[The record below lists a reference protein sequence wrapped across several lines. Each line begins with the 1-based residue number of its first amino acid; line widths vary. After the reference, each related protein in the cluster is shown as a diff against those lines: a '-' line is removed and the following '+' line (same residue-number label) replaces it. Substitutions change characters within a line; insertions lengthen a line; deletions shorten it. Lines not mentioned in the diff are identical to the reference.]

1 LAVIG
6 RFRIRRKIE
15 VIVLETNIKEA
26 GTPMRGKVRDV
37 YDLGDRL
44 LIVTTD
50 RVSAF
55 DVVLPNGI
63 PDKGKVLTQISR
75 FWFDKMKD
83 VVENHLISTD
93 TEDLPD
99 SFRPYRE
106 ILKDRIMLVKKAL
119 PLPIECIVRGYISG
133 SGWKDYKAS
142 GGVCGIPLP
151 EGLRESDRLE
161 EPIFTPSTKAEEGHD
176 MNISFE
182 EAVRLVGMD
191 TAQSVRDISINI
203 YREAREYAE
212 SKGIIIADTKFEFGM
227 LGGSLVLI
235 DEILTPDSSRFW
247 PSDDYKPGR
256 AQMSFDKQF
265 IRDYLETLDWDK
277 TPPGPELPD
286 EIIEKSRKKYLA
298 ALKLLSGKGLPG

>member
-1 LAVIG
+1 M
-6 RFRIRRKIE
+6 
-15 VIVLETNIKEA
+15 IVLETNIKEA
-26 GTPMRGKVRDV
+26 GIPFRGKVRDV

-99 SFRPYRE
+99 TFRPYRE
-106 ILKDRIMLVKKAL
+106 ILEGRIMLVKKAV

-133 SGWKDYKAS
+133 SGWKDYKTS
-142 GGVCGIPLP
+142 GSVCGIPLP

-227 LGGSLVLI
+227 LGGSLILI

-247 PSDDYKPGR
+247 PSDDYAPGR
-256 AQMSFDKQF
+256 TQKSFDKQF
-265 IRDYLETLDWDK
+265 IRDYLETLEWDK